1 MKTLIVCASKYG
13 STLEI
18 ARWMAERLGADCL
31 TEKAESM
38 PDPSSAELIILGSG
52 IYRHAVLPVLQ
63 EYVTR
68 FADVLK
74 DKKTVVFGV
83 ALDTT
88 GVFING
94 KVDGGWDYILPLI
107 KRLPTPPIHAGLL
120 GGEINPDKL
129 DTKDREGLKKFYKM
143 LYGQE
148 RPIPY
153 KTRMNKKEVWDF
165 AEKILERLERPIPTK
180 LTVEGR

>member
-18 ARWMAERLGADCL
+18 GRWMAERLGSDCL
-31 TEKAESM
+31 VKRAEDM

-68 FADVLK
+68 SADALK
-74 DKKTVVFGV
+74 GKKTVVFGV
-83 ALDTT
+83 ALDTR

-94 KVDGGWDYILPLI
+94 KVHGGWDYILPLI
-107 KRLPTPPIHAGLL
+107 ERLPTPPIHAGLL

-129 DTKDREGLKKFYKM
+129 DTKDREGLKRFYKM

-148 RPIPY
+148 EIPY

-165 AEKILERLERPIPTK
+165 AEKVLERLERPIPTK
-180 LTVEGR
+180 LPVEGR

>member
-18 ARWMAERLGADCL
+18 ARWMAERLGTDCF

-52 IYRHAVLPVLQ
+52 IYSHGILPSLQ

-68 FADVLK
+68 FRDALK
-74 DKKTVVFGV
+74 GKKTVVFGV
-83 ALDTT
+83 AMDTT
-88 GVFING
+88 GLFING
-94 KVDGGWDYILPLI
+94 KVHGGWNYILPLI
-107 KRLPTPPIHAGLL
+107 KSLPEPPIHAGLL

-129 DTKDREGLKKFYKM
+129 NTKDREGLKRFYKM

-148 RPIPY
+148 SQIPY
-153 KTRMNKKEVWDF
+153 KTRMNKKEVWGF
-165 AEKILERLERPIPTK
+165 AEKVLERLERPIPTK
-180 LTVEGR
+180 LPGAEK